1 MCGGANI
8 AAKSLHMGYIR
19 KGSTHTSFSA
29 DELNKND
36 AALKLEG
43 VESESEEHNDA
54 DSRS

>member
-8 AAKSLHMGYIR
+8 AAKSLHVGYIR

-54 DSRS
+54 DSGS